1 MKKYSGFT
9 LLEILLYVVIG
20 GITLVIVAFSFVQIT
35 RLTTAFRVNNE
46 LNQTGENIIRQIQY
60 NINNNMNDNKGSIVS
75 PIVGGGTSSSL
86 KIQNN
91 TSFVQYNIT
100 QNNTDIIY
108 SQSNQNDIKLNPTNI
123 QVLAS
128 SLSFEQI
135 NNQDQNS
142 QNGIIQAV
150 KVKFTLIYAKPT
162 LSGNE
167 YDAQKAFETVIPIE
181 QAKQTSFTPILNDN
195 PIIPAGESPNNN
207 YGLAYSLRKLSGVNN
222 SSNKFSDGYNGP
234 AIRVRRDRGTDQSEM
249 DIGFTS
255 KGDLNQVALQNF
267 VGYQNFLNY
276 SEDIT
281 TAGGWSFPN
290 LTTISE
296 SSLSSLLAT
305 NLYGE
310 RFNGYYNDN
319 PTFFNT
325 AVKHGDTNL
334 TSQINNFSSNTDSY
348 SWQWVGYFLPPTT
361 GSYTFFTSSDDA
373 SHLWL
378 GANAIT
384 GYTTANALVN
394 NGGLHGT
401 QERSGSINLTAGQ
414 YYPIRIMFGENGG
427 GDIMT
432 VAFSGPGIAKTT
444 NGTGYYFGGRYN
456 APDGTNTHEKVNL
469 SVGNNNKSITKNTT
483 VTSGSTYTD
492 SYYVQANNGY
502 SFVQIAPDIGFSTT
516 AFQNYNISDGT
527 LGSSSGISTGQANIQ
542 SVGNGWYR
550 ISLTATAN
558 ATISGGMVLSI
569 VNSSSSSRLESINIG
584 TATDSLFV
592 WGAMRHLGST
602 LKPYQQ
608 TGADANTGY
617 GYVTIWYDQSGNNN
631 NAIQTNTSA
640 QPQII
645 DGVNGIVLQNNK
657 PSLQFDGND
666 ELVSG
671 NTFSSTSPRTFW
683 VGKRSGYTQSF
694 LARLTSYATL
704 TLGSDLFT
712 SYYLNGSTT
721 AATSSSDNISNL
733 NLYYASGNAVSSSQF
748 IIGRGAGSYTNL
760 NGYCSEILHYNNNPN
775 SDSVQINIKNYYGL

>member
-60 NINNNMNDNKGSIVS
+60 NINNNLNDNKGFIIS
-75 PIVGGGTSSSL
+75 PIMGGGTSSLL

-100 QNNTDIIY
+100 QNTTDIIY
-108 SQSNQNDIKLNPTNI
+108 SQSSQDDIKLNPTNI

-222 SSNKFSDGYNGP
+222 SYNKFSDGYNGP

-255 KGDLNQVALQNF
+255 KGDLNQIALQNF
-267 VGYQNFLNY
+267 VGYQNFLTQ

-281 TAGGWSFPN
+281 TTGLWSLN
-290 LTTISE
+290 NITTIS
-296 SSLSSLLAT
+296 
-305 NLYGE
+305 
-310 RFNGYYNDN
+310 N
-319 PTFFNT
+319 PTDVAYIAPNGTNT
-325 AVKHGDTNL
+325 AENVNLNAGSPITARTISKDTNL
-334 TSQINNFSSNTDSY
+334 T
-348 SWQWVGYFLPPTT
+348 
-361 GSYTFFTSSDDA
+361 
-373 SHLWL
+373 
-378 GANAIT
+378 
-384 GYTTANALVN
+384 
-394 NGGLHGT
+394 
-401 QERSGSINLTAGQ
+401 
-414 YYPIRIMFGENGG
+414 
-427 GDIMT
+427 
-432 VAFSGPGIAKTT
+432 
-444 NGTGYYFGGRYN
+444 
-456 APDGTNTHEKVNL
+456 NL
-469 SVGNNNKSITKNTT
+469 SI
-483 VTSGSTYTD
+483 YTD
-492 SYYVQANNGY
+492 SYYVKANGY
-502 SFVQIAPDIGFSTT
+502 NSVQLAPTGAGFTGNTSY
-516 AFQNYNISDGT
+516 QNYNLNTGT
-527 LGSSSGISTGQANIQ
+527 LGSSSGMIAGQSTIT

-550 ISLTATAN
+550 ISLSATAN
-558 ATISGGMVLSI
+558 ANGSGNITLAI
-569 VNSSSSSRLESINIG
+569 VNSSSSARLETVNVASATNSIY
-584 TATDSLFV
+584 V
-592 WGAMRHLGST
+592 WGGQRHISSSLTSGPKT
-602 LKPYQQ
+602 YQP

-617 GYVTIWYDQSGNNN
+617 GYVTIWYDQSGNTN

-666 ELVSG
+666 ELGSI
-671 NTFSSTSPRTFW
+671 NAFSSNSPRTFW

-694 LARLTSYATL
+694 LARNTTYATL

-712 SYYLNGSTT
+712 SYYLNGITS
-721 AATSSSDNISNL
+721 AATSSSDSLSNL
-733 NLYYASGNAVSSSQF
+733 NLYYASGNTVSPISPSQF

-760 NGYCSEILHYNNNPN
+760 NGYCSEIMEYNNSPAT
-775 SDSVQINIKNYYGL
+775 DSVQINIKDYYGL